1 MRNSFIYPMVIFLFC
16 VTGTMFMPV
25 QTIAQQLSAGSDS
38 DNTPANFVDV
48 GQDGVVTYS
57 PGFFR
62 RYQPNT
68 AFDVVS
74 RVPGF
79 TIDDGGDKRGF
90 GGAAGNVLI
99 NGRRPSTKQD
109 VPSAILGRISA
120 DLIAKVELIR
130 VRVRDIDLLGQ
141 PEVVNVI
148 LLDDSPATFRW
159 ELYARENFLTGI
171 SPGASISLSDRWGQ
185 LEYNVGI
192 DARYSVVGDPG
203 EIRTFNVD
211 DVLTEI
217 RTDEDEQK
225 GPSYNGYLNTST
237 WLGGTFFQLNT
248 RAGVEDRDQ
257 YQVANRVSQLPGVLP
272 RQEIIENRRRND
284 RFELG
289 IDAERVLGTDLLGKA
304 ILLYSLLDQSPLASQ
319 QIINATGQQT
329 RLQIQED
336 KTDSQETI
344 ARLEFDWAGFDNHAI
359 QVDLELALNSLDNIQ
374 TLTDDT
380 GAGPIIVDVPGG
392 NVRVEETRWNFLVQ
406 DTWSLG
412 NFDLDLGLGFER
424 STISQTGDAE
434 QKRSFSFVKPRTV
447 LTYSPVRGQQTRLL
461 LERDV
466 SQLDFNDF
474 VSVVVFEDDNVNLG
488 NPDLHPDST
497 WIAEFSHE
505 RRFARVG
512 VVKLTAFHH
521 WITDVLDLLPLTPTF
536 DAPGNIGDGRRW
548 GLILETTFPLDF
560 ISLDNA
566 QLGLRGRWQDS
577 TVVDPVTRRERV
589 LSANGGFRGD
599 VLFLGENKYSF
610 GIDFRQDFEEARI
623 SWGWQ
628 VLERAKRPL
637 YRANELDIFN
647 ESIQLQGFIETTRW
661 FGLKMSLL
669 GENLSNS
676 IHKRD
681 RTVYVNGRSISP
693 VDRRELREGTNGAR
707 VTFRISGAF

>member
-1 MRNSFIYPMVIFLFC
+1 MRDCFICRLDKLVFIIVSMTVVSGQIL
-16 VTGTMFMPV
+16 
-25 QTIAQQLSAGSDS
+25 AQQVPQVSVNENS
-38 DNTPANFVDV
+38 PVNFVDV
-48 GQDGVVTYS
+48 GQDGIVTYS

-120 DLIAKVELIR
+120 DLVASVELIR

-148 LLDDSPATFRW
+148 LLDDSPATIRW
-159 ELYARENFLTGI
+159 ELHVRENLDVGT

-192 DARYSVVGDPG
+192 DARYAASGDPG
-203 EIRTFNVD
+203 EIRTFNAD
-211 DVLTEI
+211 GVLTEI
-217 RTDEDEQK
+217 RTDEDELK
-225 GPSYNGYLNTST
+225 GPGYNGYLNASA
-237 WLGGTFFQLNT
+237 WLGDTFLQLNT
-248 RAGVEDRDQ
+248 RAGVEDRDHN
-257 YQVANRVSQLPGVLP
+257 QVANRVSQLPGVLP
-272 RQEIIENRRRND
+272 RQEIIENIRRND
-284 RFELG
+284 RFEIG
-289 IDAERVLGTDLLGKA
+289 VDAERILGGDSLGKA

-319 QIINATGQQT
+319 QNLNAAGQQT
-329 RLQIQED
+329 RLRIQED

-344 ARLEFDWAGFDNHAI
+344 ARLEYDWAGLENHAI
-359 QVDLELALNSLDNIQ
+359 QVDLELALNSLGNSQ
-374 TLTDDT
+374 VLTDDT
-380 GAGPIIVDVPGG
+380 GAGSVIVDVPGG
-392 NVRVEETRWNFLVQ
+392 NVRVEEARWNFLVQ

-424 STISQTGDAE
+424 STISQSGDAE
-434 QKRSFSFVKPRTV
+434 QKRTFSFVKPRTV

-505 RRFARVG
+505 RRFGRVG

-548 GLILETTFPLDF
+548 GLILETTLPLDW
-560 ISLDNA
+560 INLDNA
-566 QLGLRGRWQDS
+566 QLGLKARWQDS
-577 TVVDPVTRRERV
+577 TVVDPVTGRDRV
-589 LSANGGFRGD
+589 LSGEGGFRGD
-599 VLFLGENKYSF
+599 VGFRNENKY
-610 GIDFRQDFEEARI
+610 GLGVNFRQDFEPARV
-623 SWGWQ
+623 SWGWE

-637 YRANELDIFN
+637 FRANELDIFN
-647 ESIQLQGFIETTRW
+647 EGIEVHGFIETTRW
-661 FGLKMSLL
+661 FGLKMSLV
-669 GENLSNS
+669 GEKLSNS
-676 IHKRD
+676 VQKRD
-681 RTVYVNGRSISP
+681 RTIYVNGRSISNI
-693 VDRRELREGTNGAR
+693 DRRELREGTHGTR
-707 VTFRISGAF
+707 VTFRVSGTF